1 MRRARGNRN
10 LLASLV
16 GLAAGAA
23 AASGAYWLRQRGH
36 FGGSTRTDR
45 DAERLETDVVDAL
58 CDDEVTGD
66 CPIDVATLGRGII
79 ELSGTVP
86 DEAASERAVEVTQRV
101 HGVQTVV
108 NRLAVEMLE
117 KHMEETRRRHDD
129 GAPDL
134 PGADAPPAM
143 KEDATG
149 LDGRIR

>member
-23 AASGAYWLRQRGH
+23 AASGTYWLRQRGH

-66 CPIDVATLGRGII
+66 CPIDVAMLGRGII
-79 ELSGTVP
+79 ELSGEVP
-86 DEAASERAVEVTQRV
+86 DEAASERATEVAQRV
-101 HGVQTVV
+101 HGVHTVV
-108 NRLAVEMLE
+108 NRLVVKMLE
-117 KHMEETRRRHDD
+117 THMEATRRRHDE
-129 GAPDL
+129 AVPD
-134 PGADAPPAM
+134 PRRAGESPA
-143 KEDATG
+143 
-149 LDGRIR
+149 